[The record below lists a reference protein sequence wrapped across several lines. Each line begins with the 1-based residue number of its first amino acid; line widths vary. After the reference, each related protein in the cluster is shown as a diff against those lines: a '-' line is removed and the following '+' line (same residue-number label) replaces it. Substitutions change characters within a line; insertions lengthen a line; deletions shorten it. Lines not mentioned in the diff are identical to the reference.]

1 MSKRTQSL
9 VLDCLLVAQVGSAAG
24 LSETALRWEKL
35 SPVPNRAG
43 LGSPYAGVSAGVLL
57 VAGGANFPEAPPW
70 AGGKKRWYDTAY
82 ALSEPQGPWREVG
95 KLIRPMGYGASAT
108 GPGGVVCAGGSDLE
122 RHYRESFL
130 LRFVGGSFETV
141 VLPSLPQPMANGCG
155 AVLGNVMYVAG
166 GIEEPNSTNALR
178 TFWALDLAA
187 AEPAWR
193 ELEPWPGPGRMLAV
207 AAVQDGA
214 FYLMSGSSLS
224 GDAEGKPVRRYL
236 TDAYSYRPG
245 SGWKRLADLPRPA
258 VAAPSPAPAL
268 GTSQILILSG
278 DDGTRVGFQPLDQH
292 PGFAKDVL
300 AYDTTSN
307 TWTKAGEVPCT
318 QVTVPAVAWRGRHV
332 IPNGEIRPGVRT
344 AEVWSVR
351 PNTGG
356 FPGPGTDK
364 PGS

>member
-1 MSKRTQSL
+1 
-9 VLDCLLVAQVGSAAG
+9 LLAAQVGSAAG
-24 LSETALRWEKL
+24 LSEMILRWENL
-35 SPVPNRAG
+35 PPVPNRAG

-70 AGGKKRWYDTAY
+70 AGGKKRWYDAVY
-82 ALSEPQGPWREVG
+82 ALSEPQGPWKEVG

-122 RHYRESFL
+122 RHYRDSFL

-178 TFWALDLAA
+178 TFWALDLAS

-207 AAVQDGA
+207 AAVQNGA
-214 FYLMSGSSLS
+214 FYLISGASLS

-236 TDAYSYRPG
+236 TDAYSFRPG

-278 DDGTRVGFQPLDQH
+278 DDGTKVGFQPLDQH

-307 TWTKAGEVPCT
+307 TWTKVGEVPCT
-318 QVTVPAVAWRGRHV
+318 QVTVPAVAWHGRHA

-351 PNTGG
+351 PNTVGS
-356 FPGPGTDK
+356 PVPGTGK